1 MSQDP
6 TAAERASAKE
16 SGPLTVGATIR
27 NLFLKL
33 AQFRLATTLLV
44 LALIIDIAY
53 DALVPLCLKF
63 LVDEASF
70 RRIGRRLS

>member
-6 TAAERASAKE
+6 SAEERASAKE
-16 SGPLTVGATIR
+16 SGSLTVGATIR

-44 LALIIDIAY
+44 AALLIDVAY
-53 DALVPLCLKF
+53 ETIVPLCLKF
-63 LVDEASF
+63 LVDEA
-70 RRIGRRLS
+70 IVPKD